1 MAGTTRLELATSAV
15 TVLRELVLQLTTTRG
30 LPNTAEVVQDIPL
43 YGSGRG
49 LEICWKTL
57 GVARYLAAGLSGIL
71 KNCGEESM
79 VQTAG
84 PVHTELI
91 ILENTVAQ

>member
-1 MAGTTRLELATSAV
+1 V
-15 TVLRELVLQLTTTRG
+15 TVLRELVLQQLRTTRG
-30 LPNTAEVVQDIPL
+30 LPNTAEVVQDIPV

-79 VQTAG
+79 FQTAG